1 MLTDKERFIKNIL
14 KTADLLVLFLAFPTA
29 YFLDE
34 FIRFAAVLKVKAYS
48 GSLSFS
54 GFLYFASNY
63 WLMFVA
69 FPLIWWALF
78 QLNGVYQDY
87 RTRSFRRLAY
97 LLLVTSV
104 WASFVCGSLIF
115 FFKVDMASRLFF
127 IVYSFTALSSVL
139 VEKVLLLTLLN
150 RIHSKGY
157 NQENLLIVGTG
168 KRARKFIRMVKE
180 HAGWGLQIVGLI
192 DDDPQMFGKEIE
204 GYRVL
209 GRIQDI
215 GFIVKRLVV
224 DRVIFVVP
232 RLWLDRI
239 EPAILE
245 CEKVGVPTSISL
257 DLYNLHIA
265 RARQTDFAGFPLL
278 EFQTFYAKE
287 WQLFIKRLMDIVISL
302 AALVIFSPIMVL
314 TALAIKLTSPGPVLF
329 KQERVGLNGRK
340 FMLYKFRSMV
350 VNAEALKE
358 RLASL
363 NEMDGPVFKIKNDPR
378 ITPIGYIIRRTSIDE
393 LPQFINVLKGD
404 MSIVGPRPPLAGEVE
419 HYEVWQRRRL
429 SLKPGITCIWQVSGR
444 NKISF
449 EEWMRMD
456 LEYIDNWSLVL
467 DLKLILR
474 TLVVVL
480 TGYGAR

>member
-1 MLTDKERFIKNIL
+1 MLTDKERFIKTLLKSVDLFIL
-14 KTADLLVLFLAFPTA
+14 YAAFPVA
-29 YFLDE
+29 YFVDE
-34 FIRFAAVLKVKAYS
+34 FIRAVAFLQVKAYA
-48 GSLSFS
+48 GSATLS
-54 GFLYFASNY
+54 GFIYFASNY
-63 WLMFVA
+63 WLMFVG
-69 FPLIWWALF
+69 FPLIWWALYN
-78 QLNGVYQDY
+78 LNGIYQDY
-87 RTRSFRRLAY
+87 RTRPFRRLVY
-97 LLLVTSV
+97 LITVTSV

-127 IVYSFTALSSVL
+127 LVYAFSAWSLIL
-139 VEKVLLLTLLN
+139 IEKYLLLALLS

-157 NQENLLIVGTG
+157 HQENLLIVGTG
-168 KRARKFIRMVKE
+168 KRAQEFIRQVKN
-180 HAGWGLQIVGLI
+180 HAQWGLRIVGLI
-192 DDDPQMFGKEIE
+192 DDDPQLFGKEIE

-215 GFIVKRLVV
+215 GFIIKRLVI

-245 CEKVGVPTSISL
+245 CEKVGVPTSIAL

-265 RARQTDFAGFPLL
+265 RARQTDFVGFPLL

-287 WQLFIKRLMDIVISL
+287 WQLFIKRMLDIIISA
-302 AALVIFSPIMVL
+302 AALIFFAPLMLLV
-314 TALAIKLTSPGPVLF
+314 ALAIRLTSPGPVLF

-340 FMLYKFRSMV
+340 FTLYKFRSMV

-358 RLASL
+358 RLL
-363 NEMDGPVFKIKNDPR
+363 PHNEMDGPVFKMKNDPR
-378 ITPIGYIIRRTSIDE
+378 ITPIGYFLRKTSIDE

-404 MSIVGPRPPLAGEVE
+404 MSIVGPRPPLAAEVE
-419 HYEVWQRRRL
+419 RYEVWQRRRL

-456 LEYIDNWSLVL
+456 LEYIDNWSLTL
-467 DLKLILR
+467 DFKLMLK
-474 TLVVVL
+474 TLAAVI
-480 TGYGAR
+480 TGYGAQ